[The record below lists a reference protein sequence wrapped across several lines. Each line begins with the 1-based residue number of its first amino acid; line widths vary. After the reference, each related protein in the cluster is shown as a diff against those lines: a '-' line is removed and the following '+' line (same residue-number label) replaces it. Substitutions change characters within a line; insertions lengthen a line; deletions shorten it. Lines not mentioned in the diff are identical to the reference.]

1 MNSYFKRCI
10 HSIVAIIVLLLF
22 TGCSSFENHKGE
34 KFPFSIQLFKA
45 KTPSPTIII
54 SHGGSCRLPQEEMW
68 ANRFKQWGYNSVV
81 IDHCSVR
88 NIRPHTGQ
96 AITPLAPYERVDD
109 FIATAEWIKTQAWH
123 KGKIAVFGIS
133 RGGEAVARAADT
145 RFTRGRRGIEGLA
158 ELDVYIALYPAPG
171 SFPKSPRGPFLI
183 MHGDADNLSPVG
195 AIGYESF
202 IDSNYTI
209 KIYPNAHHGFD
220 VPEADFVKSTKDIAS
235 FVSARYDPTAAK
247 NSIEDTRNFL
257 QLHIR

>member
-1 MNSYFKRCI
+1 M
-10 HSIVAIIVLLLF
+10 
-22 TGCSSFENHKGE
+22 
-34 KFPFSIQLFKA
+34 
-45 KTPSPTIII
+45 PSPTIIV

-96 AITPLAPYERVDD
+96 AVIPLAPHERVDD

-133 RGGEAVARAADT
+133 RGGEAVARAADI
-145 RFTRGRRGIEGLA
+145 RFNRGRRGNEGLA

-171 SFPKSPRGPFLI
+171 SFPKKPRGPFLI
-183 MHGDADNLSPVG
+183 MHGEADNLSPVG
-195 AIGYESF
+195 AIGYEDF
-202 IDSNYTI
+202 VDGNYTI

-220 VPEADFVKSTKDIAS
+220 IMGADIVGSTRDIAS
-235 FVSARYDPTAAK
+235 FVSRRYDPTAAQK
-247 NSIEDTRNFL
+247 SIEDTRTFL
-257 QLHIR
+257 QLHMR